1 MARKL
6 IAAAVVLAGLAGAG
20 HPGQPPVAG
29 NQDQPAAAVPVDLP
43 VPDLSGRL
51 AALSPANPE
60 GYYLLA
66 EEIAAELPAAS
77 SETAQVRRLAQQ
89 LYVLAYELDQ
99 RRPDEARL
107 HMGRPVC
114 LALAAI
120 APVEADQR
128 WLWALARAADPQTG
142 GPTWAPVRI
151 RPAPE
156 GLALDLCAVLGYSR
170 CGEGRRAE
178 QILAK
183 PGVSELLDRYD
194 ALLSPIGVSGGASS
208 IRRAISQ
215 WPLCPECKNRRIVTH
230 AGENNNLPV
239 LCHTCNG
246 LPGATISV
254 EELLLQLRLE
264 SALLSGIHRSWAAQA
279 VADRASPL
287 RDLDP
292 GELAPTFGVDA
303 AKPLWRDGQ
312 WVAAPAASAE
322 PAPATDG

>member
-6 IAAAVVLAGLAGAG
+6 MPTAIAFATLFGAG
-20 HPGQPPVAG
+20 PAGQPTVAVRP
-29 NQDQPAAAVPVDLP
+29 DQSAVTVPVELP

-51 AALSPANPE
+51 SALSPANPE
-60 GYYLLA
+60 AYYLLA

-77 SETAQVRRLAQQ
+77 SETAQARRLAQQ

-99 RRPDEARL
+99 RRPQESRQHL
-107 HMGRPVC
+107 GRAVC

-120 APVEADQR
+120 APAEADQR
-128 WLWALARAADPQTG
+128 WLWALARAADPRTA
-142 GPTWAPVRI
+142 GPTWAPLRL

-156 GLALDLCAVLGYSR
+156 SLALDLCAVLGYSR

-178 QILAK
+178 QILGR

-194 ALLSPIGVSGGASS
+194 ALLSPIGISGGASS
-208 IRRAISQ
+208 IRKAIAQ

-230 AGENNNLPV
+230 AGENTNQPV

-246 LPGATISV
+246 LPGAGMSG

-292 GELAPTFGVDA
+292 AELAPTFGVDA

-312 WVAAPAASAE
+312 WVEVPPAQPETAPAA
-322 PAPATDG
+322 GG